1 MDYPIL
7 VLKEGR
13 EKSLLQRHPWVFSGA
28 VQKMPKK
35 ANNGDIIQVQ
45 DHKGRA
51 VGYAFYDPSS
61 QITARVFAFTQTAHD
76 PPLHIDEAFWEAK
89 VQQAFDLRQQHL
101 NFETTNAYRL
111 LHAEGDFLPGIIADA
126 YDKVLVV
133 QLLIKGT
140 ELIFPTLEKI
150 FRKLGFSYIFLN
162 VKENVKH
169 LEQLELPKGWVGDT
183 PKLPIIVKEN
193 NLLFEIDIENGQK
206 TGFFLDQRENR
217 ALLGTYSANK
227 SVLNCFSYTGG
238 FSVYALAA
246 GAKKVDSVDISK
258 TATAICEQV
267 IKLNFEPQDDKL
279 TRHKAIAADCFDY
292 LKALPAESYDVII
305 LDPPA
310 FAKSKKAVQRAA
322 RGYVS
327 LNELGFKKV
336 KKGGIV
342 FTFSCSGSVDRDLF
356 RKMVFSAAAAAKR
369 EVRIIAQLTQPL
381 DHPVNIYHP
390 EGEYLKGLVLYVE

>member
-13 EKSLLQRHPWVFSGA
+13 EKSVLQRHPWVFSGA

-35 ANNGDIIQVQ
+35 ANSGEIIQVQ
-45 DHKGRA
+45 DARGRA

-61 QITARVFAFTQTAHD
+61 QISARLFAFTQTAHD
-76 PPLHIDEAFWEAK
+76 PTLHIDEYFWEEK
-89 VQQAFDLRQQHL
+89 IQRAFDLRKQYL
-101 NFETTNAYRL
+101 NFKTTNAYRL
-111 LHAEGDFLPGIIADA
+111 LHAEGDFFPGIIADA
-126 YDKVLVV
+126 YGNVLVV

-150 FRKLGFSYIFLN
+150 FRKLGFAYIFLN
-162 VKENVKH
+162 VKENAKH
-169 LEQLELPKGWVGDT
+169 LEQLALPKGWVGT
-183 PKLPIIVKEN
+183 APELPIVVKEN

-217 ALLGTYSANK
+217 ALLGAYSANK

-258 TATAICEQV
+258 TATALCEQV
-267 IKLNFEPQDDKL
+267 VKLNFESKAEL
-279 TRHKAIAADCFDY
+279 LARHQAIAADCFDF
-292 LKALPAESYDVII
+292 LKALPSESYDVIV

-336 KKGGIV
+336 KKGGLV

-356 RKMVFSAAAAAKR
+356 RKMVFAAAAAAKR
-369 EVRIIAQLTQPL
+369 EVRIVAQLTQPL

-390 EGEYLKGLVLYVE
+390 EGEYLKGLVLHVE